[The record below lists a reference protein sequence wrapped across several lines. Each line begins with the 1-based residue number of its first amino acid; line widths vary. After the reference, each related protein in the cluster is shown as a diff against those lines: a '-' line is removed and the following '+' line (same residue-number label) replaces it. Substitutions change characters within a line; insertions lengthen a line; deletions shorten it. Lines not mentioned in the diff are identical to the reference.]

1 MEAAYLVVPSGRE
14 GQSLAKA
21 IEHHAIH
28 SLQQAGFPLLS
39 VTDSR
44 SKRSPR
50 GQASK
55 RHDATPLAAQLS
67 GSP

>member
-21 IEHHAIH
+21 VEHHAIH
-28 SLQQAGFPLLS
+28 ALQQAGFPLLS

-50 GQASK
+50 AQVS
-55 RHDATPLAAQLS
+55 RLHDASPLAAQLS
-67 GSP
+67 GSS